1 MIRTYHVP
9 VVAVASAQV
18 TRTVSSASVEPRWLL
33 LFHQIPINPAYLR
46 VKIGRHLAR
55 IGAVGLKNAVYALPR
70 SDAALEDLQWVVR
83 EILEVGGDASL
94 CEARF
99 VDQLTDDEIEQRFRD
114 ARDEEYG
121 ELARDVRELLKA
133 TPKQVGQG
141 ADGRKRLEAD
151 LARLE
156 RRLEEVLAIDFF
168 RAPGSQAV
176 EGLIRSLRARLV
188 ETDEPA
194 RPPEDENPRSSYRGK
209 VWVTRTGVHVD
220 RIATAWLVRRFVD
233 EAATFKFVSGKA
245 YRPEPGEVRFD
256 MFEAEFTHDGDRC
269 TFEVLSDRFGIRGAG
284 VRILAEIV
292 HDIDLKDSK
301 FARPE
306 TPGIAAAV
314 AGLCAENRSDDAR
327 LEVGFALFDGL
338 NAHFSRRKT

>member
-1 MIRTYHVP
+1 
-9 VVAVASAQV
+9 
-18 TRTVSSASVEPRWLL
+18 
-33 LFHQIPINPAYLR
+33 LR

-70 SDAALEDLQWVVR
+70 SDGALEDLQWVVR
-83 EILEVGGDASL
+83 EIIEVGGDASL

-99 VDQLTDDEIEQRFRD
+99 VDQLTDDDIEQRFRD

-121 ELARDVRELLKA
+121 ELARDARELLKT
-133 TPKQVGQG
+133 TPKQVGQ
-141 ADGRKRLEAD
+141 DDEGRRKLEAD
-151 LARLE
+151 IGRLE
-156 RRLEEVLAIDFF
+156 RRFEEVFAMDFF
-168 RAPGSQAV
+168 KAPGSQTV
-176 EGLIRSLRARLV
+176 EGLIRSLRSRLV

-194 RPPEDENPRSSYRGK
+194 QPSPDEDARGSYRGK

-233 EAATFKFVSGKA
+233 EAATFKFVPGKA

-269 TFEVLSDRFGIRGAG
+269 TFEVLADRLSIRGAG
-284 VRILAEIV
+284 IRALAEIV

-301 FARPE
+301 FGRPE
-306 TPGIAAAV
+306 TAGIAAAV
-314 AGLCAENRSDDAR
+314 AGLCAEHRSDDAR
-327 LEVGFALFDGL
+327 LEHGFALFDGL
-338 NAHFSRRKT
+338 RAHFSRKKT